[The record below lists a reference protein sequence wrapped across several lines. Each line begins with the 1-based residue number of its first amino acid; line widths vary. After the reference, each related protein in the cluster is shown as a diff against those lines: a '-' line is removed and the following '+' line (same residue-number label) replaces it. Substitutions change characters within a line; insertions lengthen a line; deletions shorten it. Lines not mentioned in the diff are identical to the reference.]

1 MCQGIFGAGDCGV
14 VTMQMIPTLAL
25 LSLMASAAMAADE
38 TVQRRGISATELSAY
53 VDQLTSQG
61 QIISDLRVRVVERK
75 AVFDVTSQANKE
87 KQAWL
92 IQVNI
97 SDKEFREAKKRYTDD
112 GFRNTIHRVIP
123 NGGEKLHSTIWVQKT
138 NNIELLKLPAG
149 SPPITGELGKNL
161 EPLNEFLR
169 KTLNGNNIPGATLTV
184 ARDGKIVYERGFG
197 YSDLEKQTP
206 MAADTTLRIASI
218 SKPITAVAVL
228 LLVEDG
234 KLKLDDHVIDS
245 LVLDDKFV
253 LPKDAD
259 PAWSRVTVRH
269 LLQHSGGW
277 NRDKSKDP
285 MFELPAISRALK
297 LQNIARIPDIVRY
310 QLSRPLDFE
319 PGTEY
324 QYSNFGYCLLGR
336 VIEAASGQTY
346 ETFVTERI
354 LKPAGMAHTRLGKT
368 RLADRADGEAHYYTQ
383 SLKTYPA
390 IWDAAPGGKSGQFE
404 LVQAPYGQSDLEVMD
419 SHGAWTSTASDLVRF
434 AIAIDSATKPLLQ
447 PDSLRQLQERPSF
460 ASSEVDTW
468 YGLGWNVRSIDG
480 PERTNIWHTGL
491 LAGTSTILVKRW
503 DHFVWAVLFNCDE
516 SQDGEKCTTLIEAPM
531 HTAIDSSQALIEQN
545 LRPE

>member
-1 MCQGIFGAGDCGV
+1 MRLIS
-14 VTMQMIPTLAL
+14 TLTL
-25 LSLMASAAMAADE
+25 TWLMAGTALAVDE
-38 TVQRRGISATELSAY
+38 TVERKGMSAAELSVYAE
-53 VDQLTSQG
+53 QLTSQG

-75 AVFDVTSQANKE
+75 TVFDVKAEPNKD

-92 IQVNI
+92 VQVNV
-97 SDKEFREAKKRYTDD
+97 SDKEFRDARKRYTDD

-123 NGGEKLHSTIWVQKT
+123 NGREKLHSSIWVQKT
-138 NNIELLKLPAG
+138 NNIELLKLPTD
-149 SPPITGELGKNL
+149 SLPITGELGNNL
-161 EPLNEFLR
+161 EPLNELLR
-169 KTLNGNNIPGATLTV
+169 KTLTDNNIPGATLSV

-206 MAADTTLRIASI
+206 MAAETTMRIASI

-234 KLKLDDHVIDS
+234 KLKLGDHAIDY
-245 LVLDDKFV
+245 LVRDKKFA

-259 PAWSRVTVRH
+259 PAWSRVTIRH

-285 MFELPAISRALK
+285 MFELLTISRALELK
-297 LQNIARIPDIVRY
+297 QLARIPDVVRY
-310 QLSRPLDFE
+310 QLSRSLDFE

-336 VIEAASGQTY
+336 VIEAASGQPY

-354 LKPAGMAHTRLGKT
+354 LKPAAMTHTRLGKT
-368 RLADRADGEAHYYTQ
+368 RLTDRADDEAHYYTQ
-383 SLKTYPA
+383 TLKTYPA
-390 IWDAAPGGKSGQFE
+390 IWDAAHGEKSGKFE

-434 AIAIDSATKPLLQ
+434 ATAMDSATKPLLQ
-447 PDSLRQLQERPSF
+447 PDSLRQLKERPPF
-460 ASSEVDTW
+460 AGSDDDTW
-468 YGLGWNVRSIDG
+468 YGFGWSVRSIDG
-480 PERTNIWHTGL
+480 LERVSIWHTGL
-491 LAGTSTILVKRW
+491 IAGTSTILVKRW
-503 DHFVWAVLFNCDE
+503 DNFVWAVLFNCDE
-516 SQDGEKCTTLIEAPM
+516 SQDGEKCATLIDGPM
-531 HTAIDSSQALIEQN
+531 HAAINGSIPLMESGELTSKPLERFPCHD
-545 LRPE
+545 

>member
-1 MCQGIFGAGDCGV
+1 MRLIA
-14 VTMQMIPTLAL
+14 TLIL
-25 LSLMASAAMAADE
+25 FWLVSSAAQADDK
-38 TVQRRGISATELSAY
+38 TVQRKGISAAELSAY

-75 AVFDVTSQANKE
+75 AVFDVTSKANTE

-97 SDKEFREAKKRYTDD
+97 SDKEFRDTKKRYTDD

-123 NGGEKLHSTIWVQKT
+123 NGREKLHSTIWVQKT

-161 EPLNEFLR
+161 EPLNELLR
-169 KTLNGNNIPGATLTV
+169 KTLTDNNIPGATLTV

-197 YSDLEKQTP
+197 YSDLDKQTP
-206 MAADTTLRIASI
+206 MAANTTLRIASI

-234 KLKLDDHVIDS
+234 KLKLDDHVTES
-245 LVLDDKFV
+245 LIRDRKFV

-297 LQNIARIPDIVRY
+297 LQKIARIPDIVRY

-336 VIEAASGQTY
+336 VIEAASGQPY
-346 ETFVTERI
+346 EAFVTERI
-354 LKPAGMAHTRLGKT
+354 LKPAGMTQTRLGKT
-368 RLADRADGEAHYYTQ
+368 RLADLAHDEAHYYTQ
-383 SLKTYPA
+383 TLKTYPA
-390 IWDAAPGGKSGQFE
+390 IWDAAPGGKSGKFE

-419 SHGAWTSTASDLVRF
+419 AHGAWTSTASDLVRF
-434 AIAIDSATKPLLQ
+434 AIAIDSATKPLLK
-447 PDSLRQLQERPSF
+447 PDSLRLLQEQPSF
-460 ASSEVDTW
+460 ASTDADTW

-480 PERTNIWHTGL
+480 LERMNIWHTGL

-503 DHFVWAVLFNCDE
+503 DQYVWAVLFNCDE
-516 SQDGEKCTTLIEAPM
+516 SQDGEKCVTLIDGPM
-531 HTAIDSSQALIEQN
+531 HAAVDSSQALIEQN
-545 LRPE
+545 SGPE